1 MAEICLFFFV
11 WVCNPQT
18 DAQFTSL
25 RVQVSSIY
33 CPVSNGQTEY
43 KCAKKSYRAKQS
55 RHVVISTGII
65 CALFVVVRN
74 THSTETDRQKSNC
87 CCCPHLSPSASPY
100 STLAR
105 FFNATRHSGQ
115 ARGIKSRSAW
125 LFQIK
130 QFLNSATNSLDV
142 PSPI

>member
-1 MAEICLFFFV
+1 LAEICLFFFV

-65 CALFVVVRN
+65 CALFVVVGN
-74 THSTETDRQKSNC
+74 TQHRDRQTKVKLLL
-87 CCCPHLSPSASPY
+87 LSPPFTISITIFNFGEVFQCNTTLWSSARYKKPER
-100 STLAR
+100 LAFSNQTISQQR
-105 FFNATRHSGQ
+105 N
-115 ARGIKSRSAW
+115 
-125 LFQIK
+125 
-130 QFLNSATNSLDV
+130 
-142 PSPI
+142 